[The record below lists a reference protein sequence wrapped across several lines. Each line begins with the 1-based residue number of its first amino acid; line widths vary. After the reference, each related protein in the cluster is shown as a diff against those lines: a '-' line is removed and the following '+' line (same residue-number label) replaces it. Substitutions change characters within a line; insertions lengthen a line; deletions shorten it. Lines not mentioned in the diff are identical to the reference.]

1 MKAACYYHSF
11 VRSLAQ
17 VLFSSVTN
25 FYWSLAFLRQFVAI
39 VVKKSENHIFMQ
51 LLFLEQEF
59 FRRANNKRSKRAMER
74 KSESKVEQRMRAK
87 RGDKKEIE
95 IENKKT

>member
-25 FYWSLAFLRQFVAI
+25 FYWSLEFLRQFVAI

-51 LLFLEQEF
+51 LLF